1 MLAGK
6 KPPLASEWACAWDV
20 FIWVPGRVLEEIIPF
35 LLPPLHLPFGGQHS
49 VIMKWTRH
57 SYCYLEENVNSGS
70 LSGKYFL
77 NGVFLY
83 QLRMGTCFY
92 TREKWWNKGYWFS
105 SLGFFFNLFSSL
117 ICLKTPWPGSSLGSS
132 SCAGAASGASEE
144 DKLVQQRSPVSS
156 FSGTE
161 LLLDWLTPLSSCLNE
176 APSHSYRHSWFCLNG
191 VYPLLSVSVST
202 MSAQT
207 AFSFLDDFTF
217 D

>member
-1 MLAGK
+1 MSLCLGCIHLSSRPRLRRNNFLPIAPTAPAFWWTAFSYHEMDK
-6 KPPLASEWACAWDV
+6 A
-20 FIWVPGRVLEEIIPF
+20 F
-35 LLPPLHLPFGGQHS
+35 LLLPERKRKHG
-49 VIMKWTRH
+49 R
-57 SYCYLEENVNSGS
+57 

-105 SLGFFFNLFSSL
+105 SLGFFLNLFSSL

-144 DKLVQQRSPVSS
+144 DKLVQQRYPVSS

-191 VYPLLSVSVST
+191 VYPLLSVSAST
-202 MSAQT
+202 TSAQT
-207 AFSFLDDFTF
+207 ASSSLDDFTF
-217 D
+217 Y